1 MSRLLRSLTAT
12 LLIAPGFACTTTG
25 EKPLEANSSIE
36 VIEEGGGDS
45 GQQAAGLQDYEAPDG
60 FSVKL
65 PNIVEPRRD
74 TVAIPTG
81 EVAVASWAATDGS
94 GVLYSVSIADYP
106 EALVAK
112 NRPEAFLN
120 EGRQGVVAQLTNST
134 LLDEKPVTVQGYPG
148 TAYTVSSDNGEVKA
162 RNYLVG
168 NRLYTQLLMYNPAI
182 GAPMGQEFLDSLAF
196 INPPPPLTGADAG
209 TAAPTAGTDAGT
221 GAPAAGSDA
230 GTKRR
235 P

>member
-12 LLIAPGFACTTTG
+12 LLIAPGLACTTTG
-25 EKPLEANSSIE
+25 EKPIEANSSYE

-45 GQQAAGLQDYEAPDG
+45 GHAGGLQVYEAPDG

-65 PNIVEPRRD
+65 PSIVEPRRD

-112 NRPEAFLN
+112 NRPEAFLT
-120 EGRQGVVAQLTNST
+120 EGRQGVIAQLTNSK

-148 TAYTVSSDNGEVKA
+148 TAYTVSSDNGEVRA

-182 GAPMGQEFLDSLAF
+182 GAPMGEEFLDSLAF

-209 TAAPTAGTDAGT
+209 TATPSAADAGT
-221 GAPAAGSDA
+221 AAPAGAADA
-230 GTKRR
+230 GTKKRK